1 MVEREIENLILEDIK
16 KRFNLSAEKISISEI
31 HRADFPPGLKFF
43 RAEKR
48 RSYGNIFYN
57 YIMASGE
64 IYCSSDETAF
74 QRLIA
79 SEKLLERRHW
89 NAQQFAALFLRL
101 VVHLRDLKL
110 VESADELVGQDEPV
124 TSPELSI
131 TDSGVNATFWTY
143 QIRYQKLDRWHVQV
157 GADYSVSW
165 ER

>member
-1 MVEREIENLILEDIK
+1 MTQPEIEKMILEDIK
-16 KRFNLSAEKISISEI
+16 KRFKIPAEKISISEI
-31 HRADFPPGLKFF
+31 HRTDFPPGINLY

-48 RSYGNIFYN
+48 LSYGNTFFN
-57 YIMASGE
+57 YIFASGE
-64 IYCSSDETAF
+64 IYCSSDENAF

-79 SEKLLERRHW
+79 NEKLLEREDW
-89 NAQQFAALFLRL
+89 KAEEFAALFLCL
-101 VVHLRDLKL
+101 VIHMRDLKL
-110 VESADELVGQDEPV
+110 VESADELIGEDEPV

-131 TDSGVNATFWTY
+131 TGSGVSATFWTY